1 MAELG
6 AFPLI
11 PVGRSDMEPMEGERL
26 RLVSAGSG
34 VSEGTGDALLCP
46 GGAGAHPEGLKYPRN
61 TGAEGAEGA
70 EAMGEGPAVLSVNHC
85 SPDQPHPQRKATATT
100 RQAQL
105 PHR

>member
-61 TGAEGAEGA
+61 TGAEGAE
-70 EAMGEGPAVLSVNHC
+70 AMGEGPAMLGVNHC